1 MEGIGANHP
10 LHKLKAKKNR
20 GISEAGKEMR
30 EKGTE
35 GSFTREAK
43 GAGESVQERA
53 SKNYDAPG
61 KEGKKARFAWL
72 AGHDWKG
79 KK

>member
-1 MEGIGANHP
+1 MEKVGANHP
-10 LHKLKAKKNR
+10 LHKLKKR
-20 GISEAGKEMR
+20 GISDAAKEMKD
-30 EKGTE
+30 KGTV

-43 GAGESVQERA
+43 SAGEGVQERA
-53 SKNYDAPG
+53 AKNYDAPG
-61 KEGKKARFAWL
+61 KEGKRARFAWM

>member
-1 MEGIGANHP
+1 MEKVGSDHP

-20 GISEAGKEMR
+20 GISEAGKEMKA
-30 EKGTE
+30 KGTE
-35 GSFTREAK
+35 GSFTAEAK
-43 GAGESVQERA
+43 RSGESVAERA

-61 KEGKKARFAWL
+61 KEGKRARFAWM
-72 AGHDWKG
+72 AEHDWHG